1 MILITGAKGQLG
13 MAFQRLFQR
22 EKIEYIAT
30 DKEELDITNE
40 IILQDFVKG
49 REISLLINCAAY
61 NQVDKAEAEREECEK
76 LNREAPGKLAVFAKK
91 IGADYITYS
100 SDFVFDGEK
109 NSPYTEE
116 DIPNP
121 LSVYGRMKWEG
132 EKAVFQEKEN
142 SFVIRT
148 SWLFGKDR
156 PNFIRQLLDW
166 ADIKQELF
174 MVENQISSLSYAE
187 DLAYFS
193 WKLFQTKQYGLYH
206 FSNSGESSKYDQ
218 AKYILE
224 KIHWKG
230 RLHRAKREDFP
241 QEAKRPK
248 YSKLDSSKLEKVIG
262 EKIPSWED
270 SICRFLEESL

>member
-76 LNREAPGKLAVFAKK
+76 LNREAPGKLAVLAKK

-224 KIHWKG
+224 KNTLEGKIAQSKEG
-230 RLHRAKREDFP
+230 RFSTR
-241 QEAKRPK
+241 
-248 YSKLDSSKLEKVIG
+248 SKTTEIF
-262 EKIPSWED
+262 KI
-270 SICRFLEESL
+270 R